1 VTKVLLP
8 VRTWSEANQRGHW
21 GKRARRAKKQREAA
35 RMLVRTARR
44 YLPKVGSAAVTLTRI
59 APRTLDTD
67 NLASAMK
74 AVRDGVADALG
85 VNDGSSRIEW
95 RYAQERGKPG
105 EYAVRVEIHS
115 VPASREVQD
124 GVNAGA

>member
-1 VTKVLLP
+1 MTQVLLP

-21 GKRARRAKKQREAA
+21 GKRAWRAKKQREAA
-35 RMLVRTARR
+35 RLLVRAARVV
-44 YLPKVGSAAVTLTRI
+44 LPKSGPVAITLTRF

-67 NLASAMK
+67 NLASGLK

-85 VNDGSSRIEW
+85 VDDGAARIEW

-105 EYAVRVEIHS
+105 EYAVRVAIY
-115 VPASREVQD
+115 VPEPVGGQE
-124 GVNAGA
+124 G

>member
-1 VTKVLLP
+1 VIEVLLP

-35 RMLVRTARR
+35 RLLVRAARIAI
-44 YLPKVGSAAVTLTRI
+44 PKSGSVAITLTRI
-59 APRTLDTD
+59 APRVLDTD
-67 NLASAMK
+67 NLASGLK

-85 VNDGSSRIEW
+85 VDDGSFRIEW

-105 EYAVRVEIHS
+105 EYAVRVEIRP
-115 VPASREVQD
+115 VPVDGTVAQIRER
-124 GVNAGA
+124 